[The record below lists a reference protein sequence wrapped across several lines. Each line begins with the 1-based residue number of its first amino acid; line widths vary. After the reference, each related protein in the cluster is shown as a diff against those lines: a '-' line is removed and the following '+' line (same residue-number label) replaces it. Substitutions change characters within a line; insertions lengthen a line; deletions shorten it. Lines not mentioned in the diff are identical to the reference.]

1 MKITGMKT
9 YKFSVATGQQ
19 ERDPGT
25 GEAIASTEKGWL
37 LLKLETDA
45 GLAGWGEGTAE
56 WLVEPVE
63 AQLHAWRELLLGAD
77 PLRVTALTDDL
88 TDRLPWKGGP
98 VLGCAAAAVNIAL
111 YDLAGK
117 AWGVPVHAV
126 LGGRRRDRVRVYSN
140 GGSFASPEA
149 AAASAVNAQRH
160 GYAGIKGNPLET
172 RATPLDPTAVEHS
185 RACVAAIREA
195 AGPELEILLDT
206 HGSPVPE
213 LSLAFAH
220 AVARSRPLF
229 LEEPVRAGSVAALAE
244 VSRRSPVPIATGEKL
259 FTVAQFKELTDRRAC
274 AILQPDITQCFGI
287 HRVLE
292 IARLADAQQMLMAPH
307 NTSGPVGHAAV
318 IHADAVMSNLLIQET
333 TAGYLS
339 QFDRFAE
346 HPFQVTEGYM
356 NVPEEP
362 GLGVTVKEADIAQL
376 PYRPTPFRQYR
387 HADGSWKGW

>member
-1 MKITGMKT
+1 MKITGVKT

-19 ERDPGT
+19 ERDPVT
-25 GEAIASTEKGWL
+25 GEAIASAEKGWL

-77 PLRVTALTDDL
+77 PLRVTALTEDL

-98 VLGCAAAAVNIAL
+98 ILGCAAAAVNIAL

-117 AWGVPVHAV
+117 AWGVPVHTV

-149 AAASAVNAQRH
+149 AATSAVTAQRH

-172 RATPLDPTAVEHS
+172 RATPLDPAAVEHS

-213 LSLAFAH
+213 LSLAFAR
-220 AVARSRPLF
+220 AVAPFRALF
-229 LEEPVRAGSVAALAE
+229 LEEPVKVGSVAALAE

-259 FTVAQFKELTDRRAC
+259 FTVPQFKELTDRRAC

-287 HRVLE
+287 HRMLE

-318 IHADAVMSNLLIQET
+318 IHADAVVSNFLIQEI
-333 TAGYLS
+333 TASYLS

-346 HPFQVTEGYM
+346 HPFQVRDGYM
-356 NVPEEP
+356 NLPQEP